1 MAAFVAVLSRCLPV
15 TQCRGIPL
23 CCARVF
29 RHGLRVSRSPDFA
42 PLLQHSRGIHASL
55 ALCAKSYLY
64 KFSNKS
70 KKKYWYDSPLKI
82 PTVSLSEDFTVCR
95 AYWLGSGNKD
105 TDAEIEKL
113 LQKYAPS
120 FRHHMISHHV
130 IGKVPPIVFVRDKE
144 DAKRQEVEE
153 LLSLLQS
160 EMKNDLSV
168 EDDGVSRTLDFEYR
182 TEDPT
187 VQTPSMF
194 GIDHTELDHQ
204 ISEYK
209 KKMKDAPIET
219 DSNELRQQQQE
230 QLAEIRKWDM
240 ERKKLKKIKKSKFSR
255 ESPKD
260 YLLASEIEEE
270 ESDSE
275 QWEDRMECEEE
286 EGVSDST
293 PK

>member
-1 MAAFVAVLSRCLPV
+1 M
-15 TQCRGIPL
+15 
-23 CCARVF
+23 
-29 RHGLRVSRSPDFA
+29 
-42 PLLQHSRGIHASL
+42 
-55 ALCAKSYLY
+55 
-64 KFSNKS
+64 
-70 KKKYWYDSPLKI
+70 KKYWYDSPLKI
-82 PTVSLSEDFTVCR
+82 PTNNKPPGLLALIKQSNKENRGNNMRIKTLNVVLYKALTGLLNTPEVSNEIYEHQIELSKVSLSEDFTVCR